1 MFFECLWVG
10 RIFLRRFKG
19 MDEALDEYELSKL
32 VEHIADCIA
41 NDEYDDL
48 DNLLFRLDKLKRKGV
63 KVEFKRMVPVLKA
76 YADKVSG
83 YIKNEEY
90 FNIENIMDRLKAF
103 LKDFDLPLGRETA
116 SRISNAYVRKISSCI
131 EDEQYD
137 DAKSWINIFK
147 QFLQA
152 FNITADRNQVSKII
166 DSCVTLVK
174 SCIDSREFDK
184 ADELRE
190 RMKEFKKMIDPLT
203 QKTGQEPLDN
213 KKPKGL
219 HCIYCGKKLYPD
231 AAFCPNCGS
240 SQE

>member
-1 MFFECLWVG
+1 
-10 RIFLRRFKG
+10 

-48 DNLLFRLDKLKRKGV
+48 DNLLFRLDKLRRRGV
-63 KVEFKRMVPVLKA
+63 NVGFRRVVPVLKA
-76 YADKVSG
+76 YADKISFH
-83 YIKNEEY
+83 IKNEEY
-90 FNIENIMDRLKAF
+90 FNIENIMDRLKNF
-103 LKDFDLPLGRETA
+103 LKDFNLVIERETA
-116 SRISNAYVRKISSCI
+116 SSISNAYVGKIANCI

-137 DAKSWINIFK
+137 DAKAWINNFK

-152 FNITADRNQVSKII
+152 FNLTADQNQVSKII
-166 DSCVTLVK
+166 DSYVSLIK
-174 SCIDSREFDK
+174 SCIDKREFDK

-190 RMKEFKKMIDPLT
+190 RMKEFKKMIDQLT
-203 QKTGQEPLDN
+203 QKTNQEPSND
-213 KKPKGL
+213 KKPKSL
-219 HCIYCGKKLYPD
+219 HCIYCGKKIHPD